1 MWSEYSLEVVDAVAR
16 NGSFSAAAGVA
27 SRSFCGQLYRASAG
41 RVLAV
46 PLFERRHR
54 DVELTAAGAWFL
66 KEGRSVVKNADHPA
80 AMSADSERLARSV
93 SYRSG

>member
-1 MWSEYSLEVVDAVAR
+1 MVVLAR
-16 NGSFSAAAGVA
+16 GTGVA

-41 RVLAV
+41 EWLAV

-54 DVELTAAGAWFL
+54 DVELTAAGRGFSKKGAL
-66 KEGRSVVKNADHPA
+66 LSKKCRSPGT
-80 AMSADSERLARSV
+80 MSADSERLARSV

>member
-1 MWSEYSLEVVDAVAR
+1 MVVLALR
-16 NGSFSAAAGVA
+16 TGVA

-54 DVELTAAGAWFL
+54 DVELTAAGGGFSKKGAL
-66 KEGRSVVKNADHPA
+66 LSKKCRSPGSN
-80 AMSADSERLARSV
+80 SADSERLARSV